1 MKETKIQTGL
11 RIPENQYNKIR
22 TISDRMGVSANTLI
36 LMLIDIGLTHI
47 EKEPQ
52 EWYRY
57 FFRIHLNSDE

>member
-52 EWYRY
+52 E
-57 FFRIHLNSDE
+57 